1 MFFTYIIRCLA
12 SNSNFFL
19 YFLSDINSVLILGGL
34 RMKVI
39 KKVLLGFVAL
49 SCSMHGLFNILPT
62 DLDALIKDADTATK
76 IHSTY
81 IDKVQAIAELNKW
94 YDLVANIYEK
104 TSGIVGEQFLA
115 VKQLSALKK
124 QFKQELAKIKKEK
137 NAHSAQLL
145 YSALGK
151 NPDGISHQALK
162 QAVVV
167 AQEAKKWLNKA
178 HAQLKVDRKPKAH
191 MKVAKR

>member
-1 MFFTYIIRCLA
+1 
-12 SNSNFFL
+12 
-19 YFLSDINSVLILGGL
+19 
-34 RMKVI
+34 MKVI
-39 KKVLLGFVAL
+39 KKVVFLCTIINTFFMQGV
-49 SCSMHGLFNILPT
+49 FNILPT
-62 DLDALIKDADTATK
+62 DLDALIKDADTAAK

-81 IDKVQAIAELNKW
+81 VDKVQAITELNKW
-94 YDLVANIYEK
+94 YDLVAQIYEK

-124 QFKQELAKIKKEK
+124 QFKQELTKIKKEK

-162 QAVVV
+162 QAVAV

-178 HAQLKVDRKPKAH
+178 HAQLKIDRKPKAH
-191 MKVAKR
+191 MKVARR